1 MKEIGNVDFILHLQL
16 VSCRQKIDFP
26 MEFVLDNVVGTA
38 NILDFARSLN
48 EDKTRK
54 VYLF

>member
-1 MKEIGNVDFILHLQL
+1 
-16 VSCRQKIDFP
+16 

-38 NILDFARSLN
+38 NILEYARIIN
-48 EDKTRK
+48 ESNRLEK